1 MTEEKADME
10 RTMVLEMLKE
20 GKVDAEQAEKLLKAL
35 GKSMPKKSKE
45 RKKVQLEKKFL
56 MVKVQGDDGE
66 TVDVKIPLKLLQTGI
81 KLTSLMPKNVQE
93 KMETEGVD
101 LSQLDLS
108 EDGDELVEAL
118 QELEVNVNDPSKN
131 AKVRVYCE

>member
-1 MTEEKADME
+1 MTEESRDIE
-10 RTMVLEMLKE
+10 RTMILEMLKD

-35 GKSMPKKSKE
+35 GKSRPKQSVQ
-45 RKKVQLEKKFL
+45 RKKLYLEKKFL
-56 MVKVQGDDGE
+56 IVNVQGDDGE
-66 TVDVKIPLKLLQTGI
+66 TVDVKVPLKLLQTGI
-81 KLTSLMPKNVQE
+81 KLSSLMPKNVRD
-93 KMETEGVD
+93 KMESEGVD

-118 QELEVNVNDPSKN
+118 QELEVTVNDPAKN